1 MYLFHKAKDTIVKTL
16 QSDKTSPLAKL
27 TSVCKFILKNAFV
40 LSFSFLVLIT
50 YTFYTAQDLQNK
62 ELLKI
67 IAALVSVLGFL
78 SFIILKRTNG
88 CYTLAKIKLYPFSI
102 RDLVDISLST
112 GTLTI
117 SIIDISLGYIY
128 LMVAFALFLISS
140 YCTFESIQNPNM
152 KDNENINSF
161 TLQFTSVLY
170 IGLYIISQIGI
181 FRVMPYHPLEYITF
195 IIKNIGDDI
204 ISSCKKVW
212 KFVF

>member
-1 MYLFHKAKDTIVKTL
+1 MYLFQKAKDTIVKTL
-16 QSDKTSPLAKL
+16 QSDKNSPVAKL

-50 YTFYTAQDLQNK
+50 YTYYTTQDLQNK

-67 IAALVSVLGFL
+67 ITALVTTLGLL
-78 SFIILKRTNG
+78 SFIILKRVNG

-102 RDLVDISLST
+102 KDLVDISLST

-128 LMVAFALFLISS
+128 LMVAFALFVISS
-140 YCTFESIQNPNM
+140 YSAYESVQNPKM
-152 KDNENINSF
+152 MDNENINAF

-170 IGLYIISQIGI
+170 MGLYIISQIGI

-195 IIKNIGDDI
+195 IIKNIGDDV